1 METFRLPLEKN
12 GIILLLLIII
22 IIFNYGKN
30 KKVVH
35 KNKVIVIIPV
45 RNRNSHLEKLLP
57 KICSLLEYQNI
68 NYNIIIIEQKHG
80 KLFNKGKLNNT
91 GFLEA
96 INIYSPKHVLFTDV
110 DNIPMYNDTY
120 NLELFNNILFKHYY
134 GYSTCLGG
142 IFSCNIETFYKVNGF
157 SNSYWGWGQEDDDLN
172 IRARILDIPI
182 DRSDLLEINSY
193 NRIIRSNQALDNGI
207 LDIETFIT
215 EREKHGSTNKPIN
228 YNRELYKENIG
239 KYARNKYH
247 IFIDGLNQCN
257 YMVIKKTFIR
267 KYRAI
272 RILVDI

>member
-1 METFRLPLEKN
+1 METYKLPSNNNIVLFM
-12 GIILLLLIII
+12 LLIII
-22 IIFNYGKN
+22 IIFNYGKK
-30 KKVVH
+30 KKVIY
-35 KNKVIVIIPV
+35 KDSLTVIIPI
-45 RNRNSHLEKLLP
+45 RNRDAHLEKILP
-57 KICSLLEYQNI
+57 KIYSLLEYQNI
-68 NYNIIIIEQKHG
+68 KFNILIIEQKHG

-96 INIYSPKHVLFTDV
+96 VNTYSPKHILFTDV

-120 NLELFNNILFKHYY
+120 IVELFNNLLFKHYY

-172 IRARILDIPI
+172 MRTRILDIPV

-215 EREKHGSTNKPIN
+215 EVEKHGSRDKPIN
-228 YNRELYKENIG
+228 YNRELYKEKID
-239 KYARNKYH
+239 KYTRNKYH
-247 IFIDGLNQCN
+247 IFIDGLNQCS
-257 YMVIKKTFIR
+257 YRVVKKTLIK
-267 KYRAI
+267 KYRAV